1 MTEEQILQKVEEVS
15 AAMIES
21 IRQMVQIDST
31 EAPAEP
37 GAPFGPGVRKALDA
51 ALALSD
57 KLGFETVDVD
67 HYMGYAAYGRGD
79 DYIAAVGHLD
89 VVPAGTGWKQPPF
102 SGYEKDGVIYSRGV
116 LDNKGPVFSLSL
128 IHI

>member
-51 ALALSD
+51 ALAL
-57 KLGFETVDVD
+57 
-67 HYMGYAAYGRGD
+67 
-79 DYIAAVGHLD
+79 
-89 VVPAGTGWKQPPF
+89 
-102 SGYEKDGVIYSRGV
+102 
-116 LDNKGPVFSLSL
+116 
-128 IHI
+128 

>member
-79 DYIAAVGHLD
+79 DYIAAVGTWMWFRQER
-89 VVPAGTGWKQPPF
+89 AG
-102 SGYEKDGVIYSRGV
+102 SSRR
-116 LDNKGPVFSLSL
+116 LAAMRRTA
-128 IHI
+128 

>member
-57 KLGFETVDVD
+57 KLGFEPWMWITIWG
-67 HYMGYAAYGRGD
+67 MRRM
-79 DYIAAVGHLD
+79 VGEM
-89 VVPAGTGWKQPPF
+89 T
-102 SGYEKDGVIYSRGV
+102 I
-116 LDNKGPVFSLSL
+116 
-128 IHI
+128 